1 MKSPEQQLVDL
12 FHKFS
17 VQRFN
22 HAEFARLLAEQD
34 EDTQRTFFLSNSA
47 YVAYK
52 SAFAD
57 NYPYEI
63 SPDTLAGW
71 CQAMYQFMQ
80 EYGEEVLP
88 RPNTRNELI

>member
-17 VQRFN
+17 IQRFN
-22 HAEFARLLAEQD
+22 HAEFARLLSEQD

-63 SPDTLAGW
+63 NPDSLAGY
-71 CQAMYQFMQ
+71 CQAMYRFMQ
-80 EYGEEVLP
+80 EYGDVVV
-88 RPNTRNELI
+88 RKNTTNELI